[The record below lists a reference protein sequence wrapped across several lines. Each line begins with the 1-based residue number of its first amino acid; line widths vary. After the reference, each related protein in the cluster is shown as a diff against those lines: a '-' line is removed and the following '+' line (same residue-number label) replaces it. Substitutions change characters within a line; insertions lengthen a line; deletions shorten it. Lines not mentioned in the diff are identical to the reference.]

1 MRRNQ
6 PVELSRYVESDT
18 ALTLTGT
25 AVASGGIKSLFYV
38 VDYDYDNV
46 VSLPDS
52 VTADADT
59 EPAFSVSLDLSGLSA
74 GVHTLRLSAR
84 GAGRQVS
91 DIAVCTLFVGSSADS
106 GTDPGHR

>member
-52 VTADADT
+52 VTF
-59 EPAFSVSLDLSGLSA
+59 PFSALFKIPTISISSLL
-74 GVHTLRLSAR
+74 
-84 GAGRQVS
+84 
-91 DIAVCTLFVGSSADS
+91 
-106 GTDPGHR
+106 